1 MIEQTKRLILEEDII
16 TCQDDSDDD
25 RMDFIDA
32 EIEEITD
39 KIVAEFKRRRRPLKA
54 SEIEKYSRGMVDNM
68 KESVLSTVMN
78 PVDYNFLT
86 ESQH

>member
-1 MIEQTKRLILEEDII
+1 MILEEDIV

-39 KIVAEFKRRRRPLKA
+39 KIVAEYKRRRRPLKA

-86 ESQH
+86 ES